1 MAEYVMPARRWG
13 DEEAAPLAPPIV
25 LVSSRDGAPV
35 PKVGRSCNAL
45 VAAADAG
52 GWDVRQTFA
61 LAHVPDRW
69 YGNGNLAMAAHNL
82 ASVAVRLARGAV
94 RAFAVWTRVDDEGWT
109 LDCTYLA
116 GRKVGY
122 RDLVREVKTC

>member
-1 MAEYVMPARRWG
+1 MTEYVMPARTWR
-13 DEEAAPLAPPIV
+13 DEAAPVAPPVV

-45 VAAADAG
+45 VAAAEAG
-52 GWDVRQTFA
+52 GWVVRQTFA
-61 LAHVPDRW
+61 LAFVPERW
-69 YGNGNLAMAAHNL
+69 YLNGNLAMAAHNL

-109 LDCTYLA
+109 LDCTYLR